1 MKVTSPSPTARFEL
15 PDLALLGALLIVTVI
30 GSSQMSL
37 MVIDGAGSITA
48 AWLGN
53 AWALFYDQV
62 TGRAVSTLLAFGPIW
77 ALSRWVDLPA
87 NVFVVFAHV
96 LNFAVPLV
104 FWLVLRAAEP
114 QRIFSRLYLA
124 MSLVLVFFTSELI
137 PAMGLWMIWLA
148 VLDHP
153 QRSRQ
158 AKAIATI
165 VLAPLLVFTHPAI
178 AITCVVFAIGGF
190 ALGLLGRPFP
200 RALAIASAAM
210 GALVTAG
217 YFATSALWPATN
229 PMLASQLQGGQYNYV
244 DPLWMLGTFGF
255 FPVLAVF
262 WLLLVAPGLEGTAA
276 RWRLSRTALS
286 ILAVIGLWF
295 ALNGTNILTWIF
307 ARSTAPVA
315 LAVALC
321 LALASPPATWL
332 QAARRPLLIFAAIM
346 TAAAVSYGVDLFL
359 FGRASDARLAPLI
372 AAGGPPP
379 AIASMGPPS
388 PPPTQ
393 RPLQVVFKWLAAPD
407 YVRDI
412 INPYYGS
419 ERMTF
424 AFYSFF
430 RSDRRA
436 VLFKPLDKKRE
447 WVPFMCTAT
456 DEALKRPHDAIDMRM
471 LRFIREHYCV

>member
-1 MKVTSPSPTARFEL
+1 MKVTSPPPPSRFEL
-15 PDLALLGALLIVTVI
+15 PDLALLGALLVVAVI

-37 MVIDGAGSITA
+37 MVIDGAGSVTA

-53 AWALFYDQV
+53 AWTLFCDQV
-62 TGRAVSTLLAFGPIW
+62 TGRAFSTLAAFGPAW
-77 ALSRWVDLPA
+77 ALRGLVDLPA
-87 NVFVVFAHV
+87 GVFVVIAHV
-96 LNFAVPLV
+96 LNFAAPLV
-104 FWLVLRAAEP
+104 FWLVLRAVEP

-124 MSLVLVFFTSELI
+124 VSLVLVFFTSELI
-137 PAMGLWMIWLA
+137 PGMGLWMIWLA

-153 QRSRQ
+153 RRSRQ
-158 AKAIATI
+158 AKVIATI
-165 VLAPLLVFTHPAI
+165 VIAPLIVFTHPAM

-190 ALGLLGRPFP
+190 GLSLLGRPFP
-200 RALAIASAAM
+200 RHLAIASAAM
-210 GALVTAG
+210 GVLVTAG

-229 PMLASQLQGGQYNYV
+229 PTLAGQLHGGQYNYIN
-244 DPLWMLGTFGF
+244 PLWMLGTFGF
-255 FPVLAVF
+255 FPTLAVF
-262 WLLLVAPGLEGTAA
+262 WLLLLAPGLDGTAA
-276 RWRLSRTALS
+276 RWRLSGSALV

-321 LALASPPATWL
+321 LALASPAATWL

-346 TAAAVSYGVDLFL
+346 TTAAVSYGIDLFL

-372 AAGGPPP
+372 ARDGAAPHLAALGP
-379 AIASMGPPS
+379 PPS
-388 PPPTQ
+388 PPAQ

-436 VLFKPLDKKRE
+436 VLYKPLDKRRE
-447 WVPFMCTAT
+447 WVPFMCTAV
-456 DEALKRPHDAIDMRM
+456 DDALKRPRDDIDIRM
-471 LRFIREHYCV
+471 LRFIREYYCV

>member
-1 MKVTSPSPTARFEL
+1 MKVTSPPPTARFEL
-15 PDLALLGALLIVTVI
+15 PDLALLGALLIVTVV

-37 MVIDGAGSITA
+37 MVIDGAVSITA

-62 TGRAVSTLLAFGPIW
+62 TGRAVSTLLAFGPVW
-77 ALSRWVDLPA
+77 ALSGWVDLPA
-87 NVFVVFAHV
+87 NAFVVVAHL
-96 LNFAVPLV
+96 LNFAVPLL
-104 FWLVLRAAEP
+104 FWLVLRAVEP

-124 MSLVLVFFTSELI
+124 VSLALVFFISELI
-137 PAMGLWMIWLA
+137 AGMGLWMIWLA

-153 QRSRQ
+153 QRSRP
-158 AKAIATI
+158 AKVIATI
-165 VLAPLLVFTHPAI
+165 VIAPLLVFTHPAM

-200 RALAIASAAM
+200 RPLAIAALAM
-210 GALVTAG
+210 GVLVTVG

-229 PMLASQLQGGQYNYV
+229 PTLAGQLRGGQYNYV

-262 WLLLVAPGLEGTAA
+262 WLLLLAPGLEGTAA
-276 RWRLSRTALS
+276 RWRLSKAALV

-315 LAVALC
+315 LALALC
-321 LALASPPATWL
+321 LALASPAATWL

-346 TAAAVSYGVDLFL
+346 ATAAVSYGVDLFL

-372 AAGGPPP
+372 AADGPAPT
-379 AIASMGPPS
+379 IAPMGPLS
-388 PPPTQ
+388 PPPLQ
-393 RPLQVVFKWLAAPD
+393 RPLQVFFKWAAAPD

-424 AFYSFF
+424 ALYSFF
-430 RSDRRA
+430 RSNRRA

-456 DEALKRPHDAIDMRM
+456 DEALKRPHDAIDIRL

>member
-1 MKVTSPSPTARFEL
+1 MNVTSPPTPARFEL
-15 PDLALLGALLIVTVI
+15 PDLALLGTLLIVSVI

-37 MVIDGAGSITA
+37 MVIDGAVSLTA

-62 TGRAVSTLLAFGPIW
+62 TGRAVSTLLAFGPAW
-77 ALSRWVDLPA
+77 ALSGLVDLPA
-87 NVFVVFAHV
+87 NVFVVVAHV

-104 FWLVLRAAEP
+104 FWLILRAVEP

-124 MSLVLVFFTSELI
+124 VSLVLVFFISELI

-153 QRSRQ
+153 RRSRQ
-158 AKAIATI
+158 AKVATTIAI
-165 VLAPLLVFTHPAI
+165 APLLVLTHPAI
-178 AITCVVFAIGGF
+178 AIACMAFAGGSF
-190 ALGLLGRPFP
+190 VLGLLGRPFP
-200 RALAIASAAM
+200 RRLAVASAAM
-210 GALVTAG
+210 GVLVTAG
-217 YFATSALWPATN
+217 YFATAALWPATN
-229 PMLASQLQGGQYNYV
+229 PTLAGQLQGGQYKYV
-244 DPLWMLGTFGF
+244 DPLWMLATFGY

-276 RWRLSRTALS
+276 RWRFSQTALT

-315 LAVALC
+315 LALALC
-321 LALASPPATWL
+321 LALASPAATWL
-332 QAARRPLLIFAAIM
+332 EASRRPLLIFAGIM
-346 TAAAVSYGVDLFL
+346 AAAAVSYGVDLFL
-359 FGRASDARLAPLI
+359 FGRASDARLAPLM
-372 AAGGPPP
+372 AADGPAP
-379 AIASMGPPS
+379 AIVPMGPPRPAS
-388 PPPTQ
+388 IQ
-393 RPLQVVFKWLAAPD
+393 RPMQVVFKWTAAPD

-412 INPYYGS
+412 INPYYGG

-436 VLFKPLDKKRE
+436 ILFKPLDKKRE

-456 DEALKRPHDAIDMRM
+456 DEALRQPHDAIDTRM
-471 LRFIREHYCV
+471 LRFIREQYCV